1 MRLAVLDDE
10 KAFINEFSD
19 IAARIMPDA
28 EIIGFDKEDKL
39 IQSLS
44 GDKVDCVFMDICLD
58 NTSGIDSAKHVKDI
72 SPDTPVVF
80 VTGYPQQYCQS
91 IFLEHFD
98 FEPFAFVCK
107 PVEPNVLQ
115 RVFEK
120 LESKGKDKSATI
132 TLHSGRQDVILN
144 TQEII
149 YVESNRW
156 YVLVHTKNKVITVRA
171 KLSDIEQLLPESFIS
186 SHKSYVVNASY
197 VRAFNSSAVTL
208 TDGTE
213 LPVSRSH
220 KTDFKQKILSIK
232 GFG

>member
-1 MRLAVLDDE
+1 
-10 KAFINEFSD
+10 
-19 IAARIMPDA
+19 MPDA